1 MIAAYLQESDPI
13 ETTPVTGKDGQRSEV
28 GMRISPEV
36 VLFVGAVVLTVAL
49 IAVFTPFL
57 VRIWRDDAVTRGNG
71 ASRDQQRATTEQRR
85 GKVE

>member
-1 MIAAYLQESDPI
+1 MIAPYLQESDPI
-13 ETTPVTGKDGQRSEV
+13 ETTSVTGKDGQRSEV

-49 IAVFTPFL
+49 FAVFTPFL

-71 ASRDQQRATTEQRR
+71 ASRDQQRAATEQRR
-85 GKVE
+85 DKTE

>member
-36 VLFVGAVVLTVAL
+36 VLVVGAVLLTVAL

-71 ASRDQQRATTEQRR
+71 ASRDQQRGATEQRR

>member
-13 ETTPVTGKDGQRSEV
+13 ETTPVTGKDGQRAEV

-71 ASRDQQRATTEQRR
+71 ASRDQQRAATEQRR
-85 GKVE
+85 GKSE

>member
-1 MIAAYLQESDPI
+1 
-13 ETTPVTGKDGQRSEV
+13 
-28 GMRISPEV
+28 V

-71 ASRDQQRATTEQRR
+71 ASRDQQRAATEQRR
-85 GKVE
+85 GKSE

>member
-71 ASRDQQRATTEQRR
+71 ASRDQQRAATEQHR
-85 GKVE
+85 GKSE

>member
-1 MIAAYLQESDPI
+1 MIAAYLQESDPS

-36 VLFVGAVVLTVAL
+36 VLFLGAVVLTVAL

-71 ASRDQQRATTEQRR
+71 ASRDQQRGATEQRR
-85 GKVE
+85 GKSE

>member
-1 MIAAYLQESDPI
+1 MIAAHLQESDPI
-13 ETTPVTGKDGQRSEV
+13 ETTTVTGKDGQRSEV

-57 VRIWRDDAVTRGNG
+57 VRIWRDDAATRGNG
-71 ASRDQQRATTEQRR
+71 ASRDQQRAATEQRR

>member
-1 MIAAYLQESDPI
+1 MIAAYRQESDPI

-36 VLFVGAVVLTVAL
+36 GLFVGAVVLTVAL

-71 ASRDQQRATTEQRR
+71 ASRDQQRAATEQRR
-85 GKVE
+85 GKSE

>member
-1 MIAAYLQESDPI
+1 MTAAYLQESDPI
-13 ETTPVTGKDGQRSEV
+13 ETAPVTGKDGQRSEV

-71 ASRDQQRATTEQRR
+71 ASRDQQRAATEQRR

>member
-36 VLFVGAVVLTVAL
+36 VLFVGAVLLTVAL

-71 ASRDQQRATTEQRR
+71 ASRDQQRAATEQRR

>member
-1 MIAAYLQESDPI
+1 MTTAYLQESDPI
-13 ETTPVTGKDGQRSEV
+13 ETAPVTGKDGQRSEV

-49 IAVFTPFL
+49 FAVFTPFL
-57 VRIWRDDAVTRGNG
+57 LRVWRDDAVTRGNG
-71 ASRDQQRATTEQRR
+71 ASRDQQRAATEQRR

>member
-36 VLFVGAVVLTVAL
+36 VLFVGAVLLTVAL

-71 ASRDQQRATTEQRR
+71 ASRDQQRGATEQRR